1 MLFIGNLLSNKN
13 VLCCDKLALIHYLFK
28 SCCFVVI
35 DFPFPLA
42 CFHNHINDIGSK
54 GGRKEDLGK
63 VKRRKME
70 SRQRMIPCPPKESR
84 DI

>member
-1 MLFIGNLLSNKN
+1 M
-13 VLCCDKLALIHYLFK
+13 LCCDNLPVIDYLFK
-28 SCCFVVI
+28 LCFFVVI

-54 GGRKEDLGK
+54 GERKEDLEK

-70 SRQRMIPCPPKESR
+70 SRQRMIPCPLKESQA
-84 DI
+84 I